1 MPTTILRSSFPKDE
15 NGNPY
20 RPIFNVQVDTA
31 GNAIA
36 GASLAGTP
44 VSSSS
49 GNVAAASAVATLA
62 AAAGK
67 TTYISGF
74 DVTGGG
80 ATAGS
85 IITATVTGLLGGTQS
100 YNIAVP
106 TGVTLGITPLAVVFN
121 PPFPASAV
129 NTAIV
134 VTVPSLGAGNTNAV
148 ANARG
153 FQA

>member
-1 MPTTILRSSFPKDE
+1 MPTQILRSAFPKDE

-20 RPIFNVQVDTA
+20 RPVFVVNVDTA
-31 GNAIA
+31 GNAIPGVA
-36 GASLAGTP
+36 LAGTP
-44 VSSSS
+44 VSGSS
-49 GNVAAASAVATLA
+49 GNVAAAAATATLA

-67 TTYISGF
+67 TTYMTGF
-74 DVTGGG
+74 DITGAG
-80 ATAGS
+80 ATAAS
-85 IITATVTGLLGGTQS
+85 VVTATVTGLLGGTQS
-100 YNIAVP
+100 YTIAVP
-106 TGVTLGITPLAVVFN
+106 AGATLGIAPVFVAFSQ
-121 PPFPASAV
+121 PFPASAV

>member
-1 MPTTILRSSFPKDE
+1 MPTTITRANFPKDE

-20 RPIFNVQVDTA
+20 RPVFTVAVDTA
-31 GNAIA
+31 GNAPSW
-36 GASLAGTP
+36 SLASTP
-44 VSSSS
+44 INATS

-67 TTYISGF
+67 TTYITGF
-74 DVTGGG
+74 DITGGG
-80 ATAGS
+80 ATAAS
-85 IITATVTGLLGGTQS
+85 VVTATVTGLLGGTQS
-100 YNIAVP
+100 YTIAVP
-106 TGVTLGITPLAVVFN
+106 AGATLGITPLFVSF
-121 PPFPASAV
+121 PTPYPASAV

-134 VTVPSLGAGNTNAV
+134 VTVPSLGAGNTNTV

>member
-1 MPTTILRSSFPKDE
+1 MPIQILRSSFPKDE

-20 RPIFNVQVDTA
+20 RPIFNVPVDSA

-36 GASLAGTP
+36 GTSLAGTQI
-44 VSSSS
+44 SSTS
-49 GNVAAASAVATLA
+49 GNVAAASASATLA
-62 AAAGK
+62 GVVAK
-67 TTYISGF
+67 TTYINQF
-74 DVTGGG
+74 EVTGGG

-85 IITATVTGLLGGTQS
+85 IVTMTVTGLLGGTQS

-106 TGVTLGITPLAVVFN
+106 TGAALGITPMVISFF
-121 PPFPASAV
+121 PPWPASAV